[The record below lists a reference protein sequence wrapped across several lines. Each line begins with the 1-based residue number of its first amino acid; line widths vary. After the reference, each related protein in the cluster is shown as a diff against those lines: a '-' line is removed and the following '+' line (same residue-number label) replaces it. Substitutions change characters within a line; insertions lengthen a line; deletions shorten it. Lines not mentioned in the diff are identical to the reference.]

1 MSSPCVTCQN
11 VWDDIVHVDVARFLK
26 APQLIALLEGV
37 GYQQSR
43 YHVYGG
49 DYSNQLNQTNLLVV
63 GLLQRKHGYSF
74 HFLKLWASQMWPY
87 FIPQRQ
93 YIHVAFAFLKEEEKN
108 HFLPERDLLLIF
120 SSLNHRSIDNWT
132 YCSCIAYNQSMLSL
146 TISAFK
152 AKKASKKIFIALN
165 FLLNLQMGLIS

>member
-1 MSSPCVTCQN
+1 MWIRPLVLWLANKPVECSTRFYGIISSPCVTCQN
-11 VWDDIVHVDVARFLK
+11 VWDVIVHVDVARFLK

-63 GLLQRKHGYSF
+63 GLLQRKHGFSF

-87 FIPQRQ
+87 FIPQWQ
-93 YIHVAFAFLKEEEKN
+93 YIHVAFAFLKEEKKI
-108 HFLPERDLLLIF
+108 IF
-120 SSLNHRSIDNWT
+120 CLNEISYWYSHLSTTDKLTIGRT
-132 YCSCIAYNQSMLSL
+132 AAASL
-146 TISAFK
+146 TI
-152 AKKASKKIFIALN
+152 
-165 FLLNLQMGLIS
+165 NLR